1 MIIIKGIGTSPYIGV
16 GHVKKLESVFE
27 PDDVVGKIVVVSR
40 ASRDM
45 LSYLKNAAGVI
56 TEYGGITSHV
66 AIVLREMRV
75 PCIVGTEIATH
86 ILEEGMLITL
96 DGNTGNIYQGFI
108 EIEDKNDLYEIHNP
122 ATPIKVNLNVPELAK
137 QTASFADGVGSIR
150 IENMVIR
157 RGKHPQ
163 KLLEEGKLTEVITEE
178 VRKIVEAFYPK
189 PVWFRTFDI
198 PTDELKHLEGGTVE
212 SDEKNPLLGFRGIYK
227 DINNVDILKSEFKA
241 VRNLLDQG
249 YDNLAVKIPFIRD
262 LSEYIMSKKIM
273 KQEDLRPHKDLQ
285 VGASIETPS
294 TVLTLDDFINEG
306 IDFVSIGMSDLTMCT
321 LAVDRRG
328 VKVAKNFNLLHHA
341 VLKQV
346 KMIIDKCNEK
356 GIESCI
362 CGHAASDTQIVE
374 KLVDFGIGSISTNPD
389 QILKMRKFV
398 SRIENGIVLRNF
410 RESVLDHHS

>member
-16 GHVKKLESVFE
+16 GEVIILESAFKQE
-27 PDDVVGKIVVVSR
+27 DVIGKIVVVSR
-40 ASRDM
+40 ASRDI
-45 LSYLKNAAGVI
+45 LSHLKNAAGVV

-86 ILEEGMLITL
+86 VLENGMLITL
-96 DGNTGNIYQGFI
+96 DGSTGNIYKGFI
-108 EIEDKNDLYEIHNP
+108 EIEDKKDLFEIHNP
-122 ATPIKVNLNVPELAK
+122 ATAVKVNLNVPELAE
-137 QTASFADGVGSIR
+137 QVASFADGVGSIR

-163 KLLEEGKLTEVITEE
+163 KLFEEGKLTEVITEE
-178 VRKIVEAFYPK
+178 VKKIVNAFYPK

-198 PTDELKHLEGGTVE
+198 VTDELKRLEGGDIE
-212 SDEKNPLLGFRGIYK
+212 PKEKNPLLGFRGIYK
-227 DINNVDILKSEFKA
+227 DINNTDILISEFKA
-241 VRNLLDQG
+241 VRNLIDQG

-262 LSEYIMSKKIM
+262 LSEYKFAKKIM
-273 KQEDLRPHKDLQ
+273 MQVGLRPHKDLQ

-294 TVLTLDDFINEG
+294 TVLTLDDFIDEG

-321 LAVDRRG
+321 LAVDRRS
-328 VKVAKNFNLLHHA
+328 VRVAKNFNLLHNA
-341 VLKQV
+341 VLKLV
-346 KMIIDKCNEK
+346 KIIIDKCNEN

-362 CGHAASDTQIVE
+362 CGHAASDPKIVE
-374 KLVDFGIGSISTNPD
+374 RLVNYGIASISTNPD

-398 SRIENGIVLRNF
+398 SQIENGLVLRNF
-410 RESVLDHHS
+410 R